1 MTFSPSPI
9 QIISIPSVL
18 ITISGAKVGNKP
30 PAKVGILN
38 FFVISNSSFAWWAAW
53 LSQQNDKVITA
64 PEKWSGL
71 ASQELIDIIP
81 SSWIKIKF

>member
-1 MTFSPSPI
+1 MT
-9 QIISIPSVL
+9 
-18 ITISGAKVGNKP
+18 
-30 PAKVGILN
+30 N
-38 FFVISNSSFAWWAAW
+38 FKYFVIPNSSFAWWAAW

-71 ASQELIDIIP
+71 VSQEFIDIIP